1 MSLHQQKCHTWYSR
15 EINSKT
21 LLELFKQRLHGETL
35 QKTVWT
41 NIFTSCSL
49 QPTKR
54 VSIACRWPWK
64 FGQNWQ
70 KFWRQPSAGSEAGH
84 QLSSVCCL
92 RSLATSTQQLVQ
104 EKREKGRSTGE
115 RIGKA
120 GYGHGHGQRNR
131 IFHTRRS
138 SCAVCYCAIFGTA
151 VLSAANSSSLDLKLV
166 FSLLVSLN

>member
-1 MSLHQQKCHTWYSR
+1 MNKHFHLIFITTDETSLHC
-15 EINSKT
+15 
-21 LLELFKQRLHGETL
+21 L
-35 QKTVWT
+35 QVALKVWAKLAKVLKAA
-41 NIFTSCSL
+41 FS
-49 QPTKR
+49 
-54 VSIACRWPWK
+54 
-64 FGQNWQ
+64 
-70 KFWRQPSAGSEAGH
+70 SEAGH

-120 GYGHGHGQRNR
+120 GYGHGQRNR

-166 FSLLVSLN
+166 FSTLSQLGQSIPRT

>member
-1 MSLHQQKCHTWYSR
+1 MSLHQQECHTWYSR

-35 QKTVWT
+35 QETVWT
-41 NIFTSCSL
+41 NSFTSCSL

-54 VSIACRWPWK
+54 VSIACRWPWE
-64 FGQNWQ
+64 FVQNWQ

-104 EKREKGRSTGE
+104 EKKREEKEKAPERELEKQGTDTDREIEYSTPDG
-115 RIGKA
+115 A
-120 GYGHGHGQRNR
+120 PVL
-131 IFHTRRS
+131 S
-138 SCAVCYCAIFGTA
+138 AIFGTA